1 MKKNV
6 SKDTIARTIV
16 LAVALV
22 NQVLTILGLNPLPFS
37 DNQIYEAITAVFTV
51 IASVIAWWKNNSFTQ
66 AALKG
71 DEVMNEEKAKVNNV
85 EEKKEETSKEV

>member
-16 LAVALV
+16 LGVALV

-51 IASVIAWWKNNSFTQ
+51 VASVIAWWKNNSFTQ

-71 DEVMNEEKAKVNNV
+71 DEVMNEEKAKANNT